1 MMCHVLIVDD
11 DARMNE
17 AVQETLTE
25 ESYTVTAVHS
35 AKHAMEI
42 IHDDDYDLF
51 IINFDMKEDN
61 VYTGRE
67 LCHLIRLIDQYKN
80 APVICLTHQ
89 DNVQER
95 IQAFD
100 YGADDYLVKPINLRE
115 LKARVRAH
123 LRHVI
128 ANQPEKSLLH
138 INPENF
144 LVRVD
149 QREVVLTPI
158 EFELLYFMAYRS
170 NQWLS
175 TQELLTGVWDYPDHT
190 GNDALVRNHIRN
202 LRRKVE
208 LDPNHPRII
217 QSRHGRGYKV
227 AATVH
232 I

>member
-1 MMCHVLIVDD
+1 MCHVLIVDND
-11 DARMNE
+11 IPMNE
-17 AVQETLTE
+17 AVKETLTE
-25 ESYTVTAVHS
+25 DNYLVTSTAS
-35 AKHAMEI
+35 AKHAMDI

-51 IINFDMKEDN
+51 IINFDMKEDG

-67 LCHLIRLIDQYKN
+67 LCHLIRLIDQYKK
-80 APVICLTHQ
+80 APIITLTHQ
-89 DNVQER
+89 ENVQER

-100 YGADDYLVKPINLRE
+100 YGADDYLVKPVHMLE

-123 LRHVI
+123 MRYI
-128 ANQPEKSLLH
+128 ATTQPEKNLIH

-144 LVRVD
+144 FVRID
-149 QREVVLTPI
+149 HREIVLTPI
-158 EFELLYFMAYRS
+158 EFELLYFMANRA

-175 TQELLTGVWDYPDHT
+175 TQELLTGVWDYPDHA

-208 LDPNHPRII
+208 VDPDHPRII

-227 AATVH
+227 AATVR